1 MSGIQRRASIEV
13 CAVTGHRHIKEA
25 KREYV
30 RQQLQGAIWQAVND
44 GYTWFVSGFADG
56 VDLMFAGIVADIKEK
71 DPSIILEAAI
81 PYRDRLEEKDPLFME
96 LLKQCDYVYVV
107 REEYSP
113 DCYLARNTYLVENAE
128 RVIAVYDGRR
138 RSGTAQTIRIA
149 REHGREV
156 NIIMT

>member
-1 MSGIQRRASIEV
+1 MSGIQRRASTEV
-13 CAVTGHRHIKEA
+13 CAVTGHRRIKEG

-30 RQQLQGAIWQAVND
+30 QRQLQGAVWQAVND

-56 VDLMFAGIVADIKEK
+56 VDLMFAGIVADIKGK
-71 DPSIILEAAI
+71 DPSIVLEAAI

-96 LLKQCDYVYVV
+96 LLEQCDHIHVV

-149 REHGREV
+149 KEQGRELQ
-156 NIIMT
+156 IILT